1 MLVYLRRYILKDDVL
16 LLCFPNIVT
25 VVHLPN
31 PCGSSPLVMMVE
43 DIVPSAMMVVSLA
56 L

>member
-25 VVHLPN
+25 VDHLSN
-31 PCGSSPLVMMVE
+31 PCESSPLVMMAE
-43 DIVPSAMMVVSLA
+43 EILPSAMMAVPPGL
-56 L
+56 